1 MVNYNSVLDIQ
12 FVEESVTEPVTLEE
26 AKNFCKIDIST
37 DDTLIE
43 ALITTARQM
52 CEAWTGVGFVVHD
65 AVAII
70 NNVNGGMY
78 LPYGPTGEITK
89 VTNANGTELVVDE
102 TYTLSGNAFIRI
114 LTPKEDNL
122 TIEYATGYETLPNVL
137 KTALLNAVY
146 YLYDN
151 RSQSTDDIG
160 PIAKTLLNPF
170 KRV

>member
-12 FVEESVTEPVTLEE
+12 FNDEAIVEPVTLEE

-43 ALITTARQM
+43 ALITTSRQL
-52 CEAWTGVGFVVHD
+52 CEAWTGVGFIEHT
-65 AVAII
+65 AKAII
-70 NNVNGGMY
+70 NNCNGDMY

-89 VTNANGTELVVDE
+89 VTDENGTELVADS
-102 TYTLSGNAFIRI
+102 TYFLSGNDFKRI
-114 LTPKEDNL
+114 LRPKWNNL
-122 TIEYATGYETLPNVL
+122 EIEYTTGYEVLPNVL
-137 KTALLNAVY
+137 KTALLNAIY

-160 PIAKTLLNPF
+160 PIAKTLLNPY

>member
-12 FVEESVTEPVTLEE
+12 FNEESVTEPITLAE

-37 DDTLIE
+37 DDDLIE
-43 ALITTARQM
+43 ALITTARQL

-65 AVAII
+65 AIAII
-70 NNVNGGMY
+70 NNSNGDMY

-89 VTNANGTELVVDE
+89 VTNDNGTELVADE
-102 TYTLSGNAFIRI
+102 TYFLSGNVFKRI
-114 LTPKEDNL
+114 LRPKENNL
-122 TIEYATGYETLPNVL
+122 TIEYSTGYATLPNVL

-146 YLYDN
+146 FLYDN

-160 PIAKTLLNPF
+160 PIAKTLLNPY

>member
-12 FVEESVTEPVTLEE
+12 FNEESVTEPVTLEE

-43 ALITTARQM
+43 ALITTARQL

-89 VTNANGTELVVDE
+89 VTNDNGTELVVDE
-102 TYTLSGNAFIRI
+102 TYFLSGNVFKRI
-114 LTPKEDNL
+114 LRPKENNL

-146 YLYDN
+146 FLYDN

-160 PIAKTLLNPF
+160 PIAKTLLNPY